1 MKKFLTLLALLALA
15 SAPAFG
21 QVANTVVTFDSA
33 KVTAGHALPGSNA
46 IVTVSFKIQPGYYLH
61 ANRPSVARAVPTQM
75 QLGTTPAA
83 RSLPAAY
90 SAPGQKT
97 IPNNPM
103 PASVYEGAFTAQ
115 VPVVIAP
122 NAQFPIALTGIVA
135 YAPVNEKNHVAGRAE
150 QVRFNVS
157 IPRGTNAPPA
167 NTKAPADPK
176 KK

>member
-1 MKKFLTLLALLALA
+1 MKTLLSLAGLVALA
-15 SAPAFG
+15 VTSALG
-21 QVANTVVTFDSA
+21 QGANTIVTFDSA

-61 ANRPSVARAVPTQM
+61 ANRPSVARAVPTQI

-122 NAQFPIALTGIVA
+122 NAQFPITLAGLVA
-135 YAPVNEKNHVAGRAE
+135 YAAVNEKNHVAGRTE
-150 QVRFNVS
+150 QVRFNVT

-167 NTKAPADPK
+167 NPKAPADPK